1 MGILI
6 GTKINPG
13 DNSEKKEKHDYFA
26 TTMYFWG

>member
-13 DNSEKKEKHDYFA
+13 DNSVNQEKHDYFA
-26 TTMYFWG
+26 TTMYF

>member
-6 GTKINPG
+6 GTKITPG
-13 DNSEKKEKHDYFA
+13 DNSVNQEKHDYFA